1 VVVVVE
7 QKLLP
12 ELVVRV
18 VLVEEVLDLGQV
30 HQQLREPLTQAVGV
44 AGAAGKRPL
53 VKAVLAVQ
61 A

>member
-30 HQQLREPLTQAVGV
+30 HQQLREPLTQAVVV
-44 AGAAGKRPL
+44 AGAAVKRPL

>member
-30 HQQLREPLTQAVGV
+30 HQQLREPLTQAAVV
-44 AGAAGKRPL
+44 AGAAVKRPL